1 MVIMALATSQDFL
14 SMPQPPTS
22 PDQEPWTE
30 NDTKAVQEARTSNPW
45 EIILTVIPYRFPPVW
60 PSTTHIII
68 HKIPF
73 PSRYIVI
80 RGTLPTLFVAKTL
93 LTAEMESNFVDWQV
107 MEALPQL
114 MFKADAVI
122 HIIGTPTKL
131 MMGEGVP
138 WQYETQ

>member
-1 MVIMALATSQDFL
+1 MYIYSWR
-14 SMPQPPTS
+14 S
-22 PDQEPWTE
+22 P
-30 NDTKAVQEARTSNPW
+30 N
-45 EIILTVIPYRFPPVW
+45 
-60 PSTTHIII
+60 II
-68 HKIPF
+68 HIFEAKILQLKP
-73 PSRYIVI
+73 
-80 RGTLPTLFVAKTL
+80 
-93 LTAEMESNFVDWQV
+93 ESNFVDWQV

>member
-1 MVIMALATSQDFL
+1 
-14 SMPQPPTS
+14 MPQPPTS

-30 NDTKAVQEARTSNPW
+30 HDTKAVQEAPNESLKDYPDSYS
-45 EIILTVIPYRFPPVW
+45 LYIPSHLAFHDPYNTLFY
-60 PSTTHIII
+60 
-68 HKIPF
+68 
-73 PSRYIVI
+73 SRYIVI
-80 RGTLPTLFVAKTL
+80 CGTLPTLFEAKTVL
-93 LTAEMESNFVDWQV
+93 AAETESNFVDWQV

>member
-1 MVIMALATSQDFL
+1 LQL
-14 SMPQPPTS
+14 KP
-22 PDQEPWTE
+22 
-30 NDTKAVQEARTSNPW
+30 
-45 EIILTVIPYRFPPVW
+45 
-60 PSTTHIII
+60 
-68 HKIPF
+68 
-73 PSRYIVI
+73 
-80 RGTLPTLFVAKTL
+80 
-93 LTAEMESNFVDWQV
+93 ESNFVDWQV